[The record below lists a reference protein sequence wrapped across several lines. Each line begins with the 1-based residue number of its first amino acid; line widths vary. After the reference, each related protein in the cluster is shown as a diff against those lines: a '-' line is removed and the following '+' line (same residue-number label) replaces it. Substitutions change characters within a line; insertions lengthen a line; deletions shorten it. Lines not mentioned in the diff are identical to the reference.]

1 MLDTTVDS
9 AGAIHHL
16 EYFSLINWNA
26 FISINTPKAYAIAL
40 AKPILIDNEIGFSL
54 KYNIIIDDKT
64 ANGKE

>member
-1 MLDTTVDS
+1 MLDTTVDR

-40 AKPILIDNEIGFSL
+40 AKPILIDNEIGFS
-54 KYNIIIDDKT
+54 
-64 ANGKE
+64 